1 MIKLNQFNREL
12 GEGVDDSKMQIF
24 QETAMV
30 NLDELYATALR
41 YTKNEKDAEDLVQET
56 FLKAYNNW
64 DRFEQGTNCRA
75 WLFTILTN
83 TFINKYRRK
92 KKEREILNADDLRP
106 IEQFF
111 FSREKTDFYDNP
123 ERETLHKAFSTDVK
137 EALESLSE
145 EFRMVVVLADLND
158 FSYKEIAH
166 ILDCPVG
173 TVMSRLFRGRKMM
186 RQALVDTAYE
196 RGIIRDREPFLY
208 DDSNRTRRSVRKA
221 KLEERQGDK
230 KGKEVA

>member
-1 MIKLNQFNREL
+1 MLKLNEFNRL
-12 GEGVDDSKMQIF
+12 VGDSDDEKMQEF
-24 QETAMV
+24 EDEAMPH
-30 NLDELYATALR
+30 LDELYASALK

-56 FLKAYNNW
+56 FVKAYSNW
-64 DRFEQGTNCRA
+64 DRFEKGTNCRA
-75 WLFTILTN
+75 WVFTILTN

-111 FSREKTDFYDNP
+111 FNREKTDYYDSP
-123 ERETLHKAFSTDVK
+123 ERETLHKVFSTDVK

-145 EFRMVVVLADLND
+145 EFRSVVILADLND
-158 FSYKEIAH
+158 FSYKEIAY

-196 RGIIRDREPFLY
+196 RGIIKDREPFLY
-208 DDSNRTRRSVRKA
+208 DESNRTRRSVRKQKLNERRNAEA
-221 KLEERQGDK
+221 K
-230 KGKEVA
+230 AAS

>member
-1 MIKLNQFNREL
+1 MLKLNQFNRDL
-12 GEGVDDSKMQIF
+12 GEEADGTKMQVF
-24 QETAMV
+24 QETAMDH
-30 NLDELYATALR
+30 LDELYATGLR

-123 ERETLHKAFSTDVK
+123 ERETLHKAFSSDVK

-166 ILDCPVG
+166 ILGCPVG

-208 DDSNRTRRSVRKA
+208 DDSNRTRRSVRTA
-221 KLEERQGDK
+221 KLKERHDEDE
-230 KGKEVA
+230 KEVA